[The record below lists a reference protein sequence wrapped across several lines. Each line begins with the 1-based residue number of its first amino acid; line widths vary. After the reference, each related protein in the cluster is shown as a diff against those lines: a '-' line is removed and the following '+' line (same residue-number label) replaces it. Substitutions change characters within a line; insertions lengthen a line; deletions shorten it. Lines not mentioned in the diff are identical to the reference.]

1 MQDLSVMAQTCSC
14 ERRSDVVGERARAA
28 ENRCMEI
35 EDESAVEC
43 AESTIQSQSSTI
55 SRPLILRTRDTENVF
70 GSNMSK
76 EDSDFYRKALEEATF
91 ESEIVIFWISALNI
105 LPWVLAIFWMM
116 TML

>member
-1 MQDLSVMAQTCSC
+1 M
-14 ERRSDVVGERARAA
+14 
-28 ENRCMEI
+28 
-35 EDESAVEC
+35 
-43 AESTIQSQSSTI
+43 
-55 SRPLILRTRDTENVF
+55 F

-76 EDSDFYRKALEEATF
+76 DDSDFYRKALEEATF